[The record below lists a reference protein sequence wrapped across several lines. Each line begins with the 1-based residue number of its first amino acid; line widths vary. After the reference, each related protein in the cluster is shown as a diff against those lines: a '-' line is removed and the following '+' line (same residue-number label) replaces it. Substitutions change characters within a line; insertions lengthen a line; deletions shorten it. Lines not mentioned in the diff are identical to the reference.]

1 MKVNSKKMN
10 RMRRKE
16 IIKKNNKNVY
26 FKVWD
31 QKVECVV
38 SRAMGSKRLI
48 NISQS
53 HKGIKMTVFFDN
65 IVNIFKIHW
74 SRKCKISVTL
84 G

>member
-1 MKVNSKKMN
+1 M
-10 RMRRKE
+10 
-16 IIKKNNKNVY
+16 
-26 FKVWD
+26 WD

-65 IVNIFKIHW
+65 IVNIFLKYIGVGNVKSQLHWVKWIGGSKIEIII
-74 SRKCKISVTL
+74 R
-84 G
+84 